1 MDEYV
6 NERKRAA
13 PRGATRRLLRLRP
26 LAYLLVELPELPPI
40 EPELGDLVVL
50 DEPEP
55 IEPVDEPEVP
65 DELLPE
71 VLPLVPEV
79 LPLELDLLKCASHS
93 ERETWP
99 SLLVSTDEKL
109 GADELPVELELGE
122 LVLDDPPAAPVDDLP
137 VDELPLAADGD
148 EDEDEPL
155 LDLSPAA
162 TASVERAK
170 STAAE
175 VTVTDLSI

>member
-1 MDEYV
+1 
-6 NERKRAA
+6 
-13 PRGATRRLLRLRP
+13 
-26 LAYLLVELPELPPI
+26 LLVELPELPPI
-40 EPELGDLVVL
+40 EPELGDLVL

-55 IEPVDEPEVP
+55 IEPVDEPDEPDVP

-109 GADELPVELELGE
+109 GADELPLELELGE

-137 VDELPLAADGD
+137 LDELDG
-148 EDEDEPL
+148 EADEPL

-162 TASVERAK
+162 TASVDRAK

-175 VTVTDLSI
+175 VTVTDLIIRDSS